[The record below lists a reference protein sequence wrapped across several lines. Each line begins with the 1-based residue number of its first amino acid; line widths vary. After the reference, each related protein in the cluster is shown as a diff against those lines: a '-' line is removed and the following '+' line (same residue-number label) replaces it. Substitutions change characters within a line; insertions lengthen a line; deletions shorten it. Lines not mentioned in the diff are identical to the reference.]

1 VAEINKAQDTVDIAI
16 YSFTADEIRD
26 ALIAAKNRG
35 VAIRIIAD
43 ISSAGGTG
51 SEIATL
57 EGLGFNLKR
66 SAGVSGGIMHNKYMI
81 IDGKVLFTGSYNW
94 SANAEEN
101 NFENAVFIQASS
113 VIQKYQADFEKIWAR

>member
-1 VAEINKAQDTVDIAI
+1 VFCSR
-16 YSFTADEIRD
+16 SFVIEQPDVSVL
-26 ALIAAKNRG
+26 ALLSGKPVRRPRIFRG

-43 ISSAGGTG
+43 SSSADGQG

-66 SAGVSGGIMHNKYMI
+66 MSDLSGGIMHNKFMI

-94 SANAEEN
+94 SASAEN
-101 NFENAVFIQASS
+101 YNFENALFLTGAAT
-113 VIQKYQADFEKIWAR
+113 IQKYQAEFEKIWVR